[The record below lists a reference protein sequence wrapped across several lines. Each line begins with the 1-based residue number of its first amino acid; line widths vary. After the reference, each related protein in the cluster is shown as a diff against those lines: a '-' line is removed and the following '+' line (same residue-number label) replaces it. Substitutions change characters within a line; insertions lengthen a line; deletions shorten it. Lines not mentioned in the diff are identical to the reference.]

1 MCTDDLDTI
10 CQNKQLS
17 DLAEKYIFSCR
28 ETVDSKKNGRFPNL
42 AGFCRFFGFSGEI
55 LEKITSDYP
64 DSYSTLCM
72 IFEDEALNSDVSAS
86 VLTAYLK
93 KRLGY
98 SEEKEGKKAS
108 SLEFDQLKL
117 VFEHDIVSD
126 GE

>member
-55 LEKITSDYP
+55 LEKIKSDYP

-72 IFEDEALNSDVSAS
+72 IFEDEALNSELSPTLLS
-86 VLTAYLK
+86 VYLK
-93 KRLGY
+93 KRMRYGDAV
-98 SEEKEGKKAS
+98 EEKVGAKE
-108 SLEFDQLKL
+108 
-117 VFEHDIVSD
+117 VRYCFEHDVFAD